1 MRTHVAVVVGATAAV
16 LIAGGCGVPAADP
29 FSATDSRASSWTPPA
44 PPTRDDANVDAR
56 TYQAYPDD
64 PDSFYFQT
72 PDHGFKCA
80 IYLDPRRTFS
90 AGCQGGPSLP
100 PPAEQAACWS
110 GPHRSAVGIEG
121 GVSKYLCL
129 NQGLFVGPP
138 PDGSGNGD
146 GGWQEL
152 PIGGVLIVRG
162 TPCTSSADGIT
173 CWDGDHGFSIGRTQ
187 NHVW

>member
-1 MRTHVAVVVGATAAV
+1 MSARMVVAVGAMAIGAA
-16 LIAGGCGVPAADP
+16 AGGCGLLAADP
-29 FSATDSRASSWTPPA
+29 LTSTSSLAPTWTPPA
-44 PPTRDDANVDAR
+44 APTRDDGNVDAR

-90 AGCQGGPSLP
+90 TGCQGGPSLP
-100 PPAEQAACWS
+100 PPVEQAECWS
-110 GPHRSAVGIEG
+110 GPHRSAIGIEQ
-121 GVSKYLCL
+121 GVAKYLCL

-138 PDGSGNGD
+138 PDGSGNGE

-152 PIGGVLIVRG
+152 PVGGVLIVQG
-162 TPCTSSADGIT
+162 TSCTSIAGGVT
-173 CWDGDHGFSIGRTQ
+173 CWDGDHGFSVGRAQ
-187 NHVW
+187 HHVW